1 MGRMTANIH
10 ASQSEHQ
17 TDVRRTIGL
26 LRGQAGTAP
35 RPVAEPV
42 ILVIGAT
49 GTVGREVV
57 RQLATAGERPRIFVR
72 DSSGAHQRRGEHVD
86 QVGGDLDRPE
96 SIEAALAGVDRL
108 FLLTTQSSHQPRWE
122 RDVIHAAA
130 RIGLEHLVKL
140 SVFRADEHSPL
151 QIARQHWQAEQEL
164 AQSGL
169 AATILRP
176 VFFMQNLLAMT
187 RGDTIATAAGDGR
200 VAMVDA
206 RDIAAVA
213 VAALTRPG
221 HAGKTYTLTGPEA
234 LSFDDV
240 ARTLSQQTGRQ
251 FSHVRVSPDAVRTAL
266 QAAGVAPWFAN
277 DMAKLHHMLADGY
290 EDVVTHDVHTVTGSH
305 PRTLKQAASDLG
317 GRIDR

>member
-1 MGRMTANIH
+1 M
-10 ASQSEHQ
+10 
-17 TDVRRTIGL
+17 
-26 LRGQAGTAP
+26 
-35 RPVAEPV
+35 AEPV

-57 RQLATAGERPRIFVR
+57 RQLAAAGERPRILVR
-72 DSSGAHQRRGEHVD
+72 DSSGARQRRGEHVD
-86 QVGGDLDRPE
+86 RVGGDLDRPE

-130 RIGLEHLVKL
+130 RIGVEHIVKL
-140 SVFRADEHSPL
+140 SVFRADEHSTL
-151 QIARQHWQAEQEL
+151 QIARQHWQTEQEL
-164 AQSGL
+164 AQSGV

-187 RGDTIATAAGDGR
+187 RGNTIATAARDGR
-200 VAMVDA
+200 IAMIDT

-213 VAALTRPG
+213 VAALTSPG

-240 ARTLSQQTGRQ
+240 ARTLSQQPGRQ
-251 FSHVRVSPDAVRTAL
+251 LSHVRVPPDALRTAL
-266 QAAGVAPWFAN
+266 EAAGVAPWFAD

-290 EDVVTHDVHTVTGSH
+290 EDVITRDVHTVTGSH
-305 PRTLKQAASDLG
+305 PRTLQQAASDLAG
-317 GRIDR
+317 LPAR

>member
-1 MGRMTANIH
+1 MTANIH
-10 ASQSEHQ
+10 ASESGHPV
-17 TDVRRTIGL
+17 DVMGTIGL
-26 LRGQAGTAP
+26 LRGEAGTAP
-35 RPVAEPV
+35 RPVAESV

-57 RQLATAGERPRIFVR
+57 TQLAAAGERPRIFVR
-72 DSSGAHQRRGEHVD
+72 DVTGTRQRRGEQVD
-86 QVGGDLDRPE
+86 QVGGDLDRSE
-96 SIEAALAGVDRL
+96 SIEAALAGVDRV

-122 RDVIHAAA
+122 RNVIHAAA
-130 RIGLEHLVKL
+130 RVGVEHVVKL

-187 RGDTIATAAGDGR
+187 RRDTVATATGDGR
-200 VAMVDA
+200 VAMIDA

-213 VAALTRPG
+213 AAALTNPG

-251 FSHVRVSPDAVRTAL
+251 ISHVRVSPDAIRTAL

-290 EDVVTHDVHTVTGSH
+290 EDLVTHDVHTVTGSH
-305 PRTLKQAASDLG
+305 PRTLKQAASDLAG
-317 GRIDR
+317 QLAR